1 MSLKVFSCVYGMRL
15 QMVVIWMLLLL
26 LLWANLCQHINKKRW
41 AAINSVI
48 FGLSAATILYAT
60 ILTRSVGVSEAILAP
75 FASLT
80 AARQQP
86 ELYRAMLMNVFLF
99 FPLGLTLSN
108 ALPQK
113 WHRRLR
119 IILTT
124 LIGCI
129 LSAGIEYAQYRCA
142 LGLAETD
149 DVICNTL
156 GAFLGSTSLL
166 IAHAIEKYRERAW
179 HTNMTLTTTETQFL
193 YIAKSAISGGDLPA
207 ENVDWPAIF
216 TLANQQKLLPILFE
230 TVRKMPAAEENVA
243 LFAVTKQQ
251 VIGQVLNQTVRSA
264 EFSDLY
270 HKLRSAGL
278 HPIVVKGQLCSRLY
292 PMRDHR
298 ISADDD
304 ILIPDGEFFAC
315 HEQLLAN
322 GLRTDT
328 PADEMPTAD
337 EVPYTKGGS
346 PLYIELHRRLF
357 DSSEDAHD
365 ELNRFFADLNTTE
378 IDGFLAMPPHEHLLY
393 LLLHAYKHFVRSGI
407 GVRQFCD
414 IGLWARAYHGEIDWQ
429 RLHEQC
435 ESVHAATFAAAAF
448 RIAGD
453 DLGIEFDL
461 PAPWS
466 DAIDAEPLLHDSLC
480 GGVYGSNDLTRL
492 HSSTVTL
499 NAVKASRTGEK
510 SGVLRTVFPKRAYL
524 ERRYPYL
531 KKRPYLLPVA
541 WVQRLA
547 HYASEKQSNPD
558 NSASGSIKLGKERIE
573 LMKRYGIMD

>member
-1 MSLKVFSCVYGMRL
+1 MNPWTVC
-15 QMVVIWMLLLL
+15 ILLLSLL
-26 LLWANLCQHINKKRW
+26 LLWPVLCQRVGERRRVLLNTALAC
-41 AAINSVI
+41 AAAFI
-48 FGLSAATILYAT
+48 ILYAT
-60 ILTRSVGVSEAILAP
+60 ILTRTSGDYEFILTP
-75 FASLT
+75 FAALS

-86 ELYRAMLMNVFLF
+86 ELYREMLMNVFLF

-108 ALPQK
+108 VLPQK
-113 WHRRLR
+113 WHRWLR

-124 LIGCI
+124 LVGCA
-129 LSAGIEYAQYRCA
+129 LSAGIEYTQYRCA

-156 GAFLGSTSLL
+156 GAFIGSTSLL
-166 IAHAIEKYRERAW
+166 IARAIEKSRERAW

-193 YIAKSAISGGDLPA
+193 HIAKAAISGGDLPA
-207 ENVDWPAIF
+207 EKVDWPTIF

-230 TVRKMPAAEENVA
+230 AARKTPAAAENA
-243 LFAVTKQQ
+243 TLFAVTKQQ
-251 VIGQVLNQTVRSA
+251 VIGQVLHQTMRAS
-264 EFSDLY
+264 EFADLY
-270 HKLRSAGL
+270 RKLRSAGL

-292 PMRDHR
+292 PLKDHR

-304 ILIPDGEFFAC
+304 LYISDAEFMAC

-322 GLRTDT
+322 GLRIGT
-328 PADEMPTAD
+328 PADELATAD
-337 EVPYTKGGS
+337 EVSYTKNGS
-346 PLYIELHRRLF
+346 PLYIELHRHLF
-357 DSSEDAHD
+357 DSAEDAHD
-365 ELNRFFADLNTTE
+365 ELNHFFADLNPVE

-407 GVRQFCD
+407 GLRQFCD
-414 IGLWARAYHGEIDWQ
+414 IGLWAREYHTEIDWQ

-448 RIAGD
+448 RIARD
-453 DLGIEFDL
+453 YLGIEFDL
-461 PAPWS
+461 PAPWDGS
-466 DAIDAEPLLHDSLC
+466 IDVEPLLHDTLC

-510 SGVLRTVFPKRAYL
+510 SSVLRTVFPKREYL

-547 HYASEKQSNPD
+547 HYASEKQSGAD

>member
-1 MSLKVFSCVYGMRL
+1 MANFVLFCAA
-15 QMVVIWMLLLL
+15 VI
-26 LLWANLCQHINKKRW
+26 AILC
-41 AAINSVI
+41 
-48 FGLSAATILYAT
+48 ATILNRTPGNYEL
-60 ILTRSVGVSEAILAP
+60 ILTP
-75 FASLT
+75 FAALS

-86 ELYRAMLMNVFLF
+86 ELYREMLMNIFLF

-108 ALPQK
+108 ALPRK
-113 WHRRLR
+113 WHRWLR

-124 LIGCI
+124 LVGCA

-156 GAFLGSTSLL
+156 GAFLGAASLL
-166 IAHAIEKYRERAW
+166 AAHAIEKNKERAW

-193 YIAKSAISGGDLPA
+193 HIAKAAISGGDLPA
-207 ENVDWPAIF
+207 EKVDWPAIF
-216 TLANQQKLLPILFE
+216 ALANQQKLLPILFE

-492 HSSTVTL
+492 HSLHRHTE
-499 NAVKASRTGEK
+499 RCEGQPDGGE
-510 SGVLRTVFPKRAYL
+510 
-524 ERRYPYL
+524 ERRPADGV
-531 KKRPYLLPVA
+531 PQAGVSGAALPVPQKA
-541 WVQRLA
+541 PLPAAGRMGA
-547 HYASEKQSNPD
+547 AI
-558 NSASGSIKLGKERIE
+558 GSLRQ
-573 LMKRYGIMD
+573 

>member
-1 MSLKVFSCVYGMRL
+1 
-15 QMVVIWMLLLL
+15 MLLSLL
-26 LLWANLCQHINKKRW
+26 LLWPVLCQRVGERRRVLLNTALAC
-41 AAINSVI
+41 AAAFI
-48 FGLSAATILYAT
+48 ILYAT
-60 ILTRSVGVSEAILAP
+60 ILNRTPGNYELILAP

-80 AARQQP
+80 AARVQP
-86 ELYRAMLMNVFLF
+86 ELYRAMLMNIFLF

-113 WHRRLR
+113 WHRWLR
-119 IILTT
+119 IALTT

-156 GAFLGSTSLL
+156 GAFLGAVSLL
-166 IAHAIEKYRERAW
+166 AAHAIEKSRERAW
-179 HTNMTLTTTETQFL
+179 HTNMTLTTTERQFL
-193 YIAKSAISGGDLPA
+193 HIAKAAVSGGALPT
-207 ENVDWPAIF
+207 ENVDWPAVF
-216 TLANQQKLLPILFE
+216 ALAGQQKLLPILFE
-230 TVRKMPAAEENVA
+230 AARKTPAAAENAA

-264 EFSDLY
+264 EFADLY
-270 HKLRSAGL
+270 HKLRTAGL
-278 HPIVVKGQLCSRLY
+278 HPVVVKGQLCSRLY
-292 PMRDHR
+292 PLKDHR

-304 ILIPDGEFFAC
+304 LLIPDGEFYAC

-322 GLRTDT
+322 GLTTDT
-328 PADEMPTAD
+328 PADELASAD
-337 EVPYTKGGS
+337 EVSYTKNGS

-365 ELNRFFADLNTTE
+365 ELNHFFADLKPVE
-378 IDGFLAMPPHEHLLY
+378 SDGLLAMPPHEHLLY
-393 LLLHAYKHFVRSGI
+393 LILHAYKHFVRSGI
-407 GVRQFCD
+407 GLRQFCD
-414 IGLWARAYHGEIDWQ
+414 IGLWARAYHAEIDWQ
-429 RLHEQC
+429 RLHDQC
-435 ESVHAATFAAAAF
+435 ASVHAATFAAAAF
-448 RIAGD
+448 RIARD
-453 DLGIEFDL
+453 YLGIDFDL
-461 PAPWS
+461 PMPW
-466 DAIDAEPLLHDSLC
+466 DASIDVEPLLHDTLC

-510 SGVLRTVFPKRAYL
+510 SSVLRTLFPKREYL

-547 HYASEKQSNPD
+547 HYASEKQSGAD

-573 LMKRYGIMD
+573 LMKRYGIMN

>member
-1 MSLKVFSCVYGMRL
+1 
-15 QMVVIWMLLLL
+15 ML
-26 LLWANLCQHINKKRW
+26 HYIYSRSF
-41 AAINSVI
+41 ISVI
-48 FGLSAATILYAT
+48 TFMALALTAWGALPARVGARRWRWGNLVLVLLITAAILYAT
-60 ILTRSVGVSEAILAP
+60 LFSRAEGGTGLILAP

-86 ELYRAMLMNVFLF
+86 ELYREMLMNVFLF

-108 ALPQK
+108 ALPRR
-113 WHRRLR
+113 WHRWGR
-119 IILTT
+119 IALTT
-124 LIGCI
+124 LVGYI
-129 LSAGIEYAQYRCA
+129 LSAGIEYAQYRYA

-149 DVICNTL
+149 DVICNTM
-156 GAFLGSTSLL
+156 GAFLGAASLL
-166 IAHAIEKYRERAW
+166 AAHAIEKHKERAW
-179 HTNMTLTTTETQFL
+179 HTNMTLTATERQFL
-193 YIAKSAISGGDLPA
+193 HIAKAAVSGAVLPA
-207 ENVDWPAIF
+207 ENVDWPAVF
-216 TLANQQKLLPILFE
+216 ALAGQQKLLPIVFE
-230 TVRKMPAAEENVA
+230 TVRKTPAAEENAA

-251 VIGQVLNQTVRSA
+251 VIGQVLNQTVRASA
-264 EFSDLY
+264 FAALY
-270 HKLRSAGL
+270 QTLRAAGL
-278 HPIVVKGQLCSRLY
+278 HPVVVKGQLCSRLY
-292 PMRDHR
+292 PLKDHR

-304 ILIPDGEFFAC
+304 LYIPDAEFMAC

-322 GLRTDT
+322 GLTTDT
-328 PADEMPTAD
+328 PADELTTAD

-365 ELNRFFADLNTTE
+365 ELNRFFTDLNPAE

-407 GVRQFCD
+407 GLRQFCD
-414 IGLWARAYHGEIDWQ
+414 IGLWARAYHGEIDWR

-453 DLGIEFDL
+453 YLGIDFDL
-461 PAPWS
+461 PTPW
-466 DAIDAEPLLHDSLC
+466 DASIDVEPLLHDSLC

-510 SGVLRTVFPKRAYL
+510 SSVLRTVFPKREYL
-524 ERRYPYL
+524 ERNYPYL

-547 HYASEKQSNPD
+547 HYAGEKKTGADS
-558 NSASGSIKLGKERIE
+558 SASGSIKLAKERIE
-573 LMKRYGIMD
+573 LMKRYDIIE

>member
-1 MSLKVFSCVYGMRL
+1 MPTAALILLCMAVLWPFFSVRTKSYGWSIINFSLFLGSL
-15 QMVVIWMLLLL
+15 T
-26 LLWANLCQHINKKRW
+26 
-41 AAINSVI
+41 
-48 FGLSAATILYAT
+48 FILFAT
-60 ILTRSVGVSEAILAP
+60 ILTRTPGDYKPILTP
-75 FASLT
+75 FATFT
-80 AARQQP
+80 AALQQP
-86 ELYRAMLMNVFLF
+86 ELYREMLMNVFLF

-108 ALPQK
+108 ALPRK
-113 WHRRLR
+113 WHRWLR

-124 LIGCI
+124 LVGCAF
-129 LSAGIEYAQYRCA
+129 SVGIEYAQYRYA
-142 LGLAETD
+142 LGMAETD

-156 GAFLGSTSLL
+156 GAFIGSTSLL
-166 IAHAIEKYRERAW
+166 IAPAIEKSRERVR
-179 HTNMTLTTTETQFL
+179 HTNMTLTTIETQFL
-193 YIAKSAISGGDLPA
+193 HIAKVAVSGGDIPA
-207 ENVDWPAIF
+207 ENVDWPAVF
-216 TLANQQKLLPILFE
+216 ALAGQQKLLPILFE
-230 TVRKMPAAEENVA
+230 AVRKMPAAEENVA

-251 VIGQVLNQTVRSA
+251 VIGQVLNQTVRSV

-292 PMRDHR
+292 PLKDHR

-304 ILIPDGEFFAC
+304 LYIPDAEFMAC

-322 GLRTDT
+322 GLTTDT
-328 PADEMPTAD
+328 PADELSAAD
-337 EVPYTKGGS
+337 EVSYTKGGS
-346 PLYIELHRRLF
+346 PLYIELHRYLF

-365 ELNRFFADLNTTE
+365 DLNHFFADLKPVE
-378 IDGFLAMPPHEHLLY
+378 INGLLAMPPHEHLLY

-407 GVRQFCD
+407 GLRQFCD

-448 RIAGD
+448 RIARD
-453 DLGIEFDL
+453 YLDIEFDL

-466 DAIDAEPLLHDSLC
+466 EAVDVEPLLHDTLC

-510 SGVLRTVFPKRAYL
+510 SSVLSTVFPKREYL

-541 WVQRLA
+541 WVQRIA
-547 HYASEKQSNPD
+547 HYASEKQSGAD
-558 NSASGSIKLGKERIE
+558 NSASGSIKLAKERIE
-573 LMKRYGIMD
+573 LMKQYDIMD

>member
-1 MSLKVFSCVYGMRL
+1 
-15 QMVVIWMLLLL
+15 MLLSLL
-26 LLWANLCQHINKKRW
+26 LLWPVLCQRVGERRRVLLNT
-41 AAINSVI
+41 ALAC
-48 FGLSAATILYAT
+48 AATFIILYAT
-60 ILTRSVGVSEAILAP
+60 ILNRTPGNYELILTP
-75 FASLT
+75 FATFT
-80 AARQQP
+80 AAQQQP
-86 ELYRAMLMNVFLF
+86 ELYREMLMNIFLF

-113 WHRRLR
+113 WHRWGR
-119 IILTT
+119 IALTT
-124 LIGCI
+124 FVGCA

-156 GAFLGSTSLL
+156 GAFIGSTSLL
-166 IAHAIEKYRERAW
+166 IAHAIEKHKERAW

-193 YIAKSAISGGDLPA
+193 HIAKAAVSGGDLPA
-207 ENVDWPAIF
+207 EKVDWPAIF
-216 TLANQQKLLPILFE
+216 TLANQQKLLPIVFE
-230 TVRKMPAAEENVA
+230 AVRKMPAAEENVA

-264 EFSDLY
+264 EFADLY
-270 HKLRSAGL
+270 RKLRSAGL

-292 PMRDHR
+292 PQTDHR

-304 ILIPDGEFFAC
+304 LLIPDGEFMAC
-315 HEQLLAN
+315 HEQLLTN
-322 GLRTDT
+322 GLTTDT
-328 PADEMPTAD
+328 PADELASAD
-337 EVPYTKGGS
+337 EVSYTKKGS
-346 PLYIELHRRLF
+346 PLYIELHRHLF
-357 DSSEDAHD
+357 DSAEDSHD
-365 ELNRFFADLNTTE
+365 ELNHFFADLNPVET
-378 IDGFLAMPPHEHLLY
+378 DGLLAMPPHEHLLY

-407 GVRQFCD
+407 GLRQFCD
-414 IGLWARAYHGEIDWQ
+414 IGLWARAYHAEIDWQ

-435 ESVHAATFAAAAF
+435 GSVHAATFAAAAF
-448 RIAGD
+448 HIAGD
-453 DLGIEFDL
+453 YLGIEFDL
-461 PAPWS
+461 PAPWDGS
-466 DAIDAEPLLHDSLC
+466 IDVEPLLHDSLC

-510 SGVLRTVFPKRAYL
+510 SSVLSTVFPKREYL

-541 WVQRLA
+541 WVQRIA
-547 HYASEKQSNPD
+547 HYASEKRSGAGS
-558 NSASGSIKLGKERIE
+558 SASGSIKLAKERIE

>member
-1 MSLKVFSCVYGMRL
+1 MMR
-15 QMVVIWMLLLL
+15 
-26 LLWANLCQHINKKRW
+26 HIY
-41 AAINSVI
+41 AIPLHMVI
-48 FGLSAATILYAT
+48 FLMLALLIVWAMLSLHQNQRKRSIINAVLCSITALTILYAT
-60 ILTRSVGVSEAILAP
+60 ILTRTPGDYKPILTL
-75 FASLT
+75 FATFT
-80 AARQQP
+80 AALQQP
-86 ELYRAMLMNVFLF
+86 ELYREMLMNVFLF

-108 ALPQK
+108 ALPRK
-113 WHRRLR
+113 WHRWGR
-119 IILTT
+119 IALTT
-124 LIGCI
+124 LVGCI
-129 LSAGIEYAQYRCA
+129 LSAGIEYAQYRYA

-156 GAFLGSTSLL
+156 GAFIGSTSLL
-166 IAHAIEKYRERAW
+166 IAHAIEKSRERVR

-193 YIAKSAISGGDLPA
+193 HIAKAAISGGDLPA
-207 ENVDWPAIF
+207 EKVDWPDIF

-230 TVRKMPAAEENVA
+230 AVRKMPAAEENVA

-292 PMRDHR
+292 PQTDHR

-304 ILIPDGEFFAC
+304 LLIPDGEFMLC

-328 PADEMPTAD
+328 PADELASAD
-337 EVPYTKGGS
+337 EVSYTKKGS
-346 PLYIELHRRLF
+346 PLYIELHRHLF

-365 ELNRFFADLNTTE
+365 ELNHFFADLNPVE

-407 GVRQFCD
+407 GLRQFCD
-414 IGLWARAYHGEIDWQ
+414 IDLWARAYHAEIDWQ
-429 RLHEQC
+429 RLHDQC
-435 ESVHAATFAAAAF
+435 ASVHAATFAAAAF
-448 RIAGD
+448 RIARD

-466 DAIDAEPLLHDSLC
+466 DAVDVEPLLHDSLC

-510 SGVLRTVFPKRAYL
+510 SGVLRTVFPKREYL
-524 ERRYPYL
+524 ERNYPYL
-531 KKRPYLLPVA
+531 KKHPYLLPVA
-541 WVQRLA
+541 WAQRIA
-547 HYASEKQSNPD
+547 HYASEKRSGAD
-558 NSASGSIKLGKERIE
+558 SSASGSIKLAKERIE
-573 LMKRYGIMD
+573 LMKRYGIME

>member
-1 MSLKVFSCVYGMRL
+1 MNPWTVC
-15 QMVVIWMLLLL
+15 ILLLSLL
-26 LLWANLCQHINKKRW
+26 LLWSMLCQRVRERRRVLLNTALAC
-41 AAINSVI
+41 AAAFI
-48 FGLSAATILYAT
+48 ILYAT
-60 ILTRSVGVSEAILAP
+60 ILNRTPGNYELILTP
-75 FASLT
+75 FAALS

-86 ELYRAMLMNVFLF
+86 ELYREMLMNIFLF

-113 WHRRLR
+113 WHRWLR

-129 LSAGIEYAQYRCA
+129 LSAGIEYAQYRYA

-156 GAFLGSTSLL
+156 GAFLGAASLL
-166 IAHAIEKYRERAW
+166 AAHAIEKHKERAW

-193 YIAKSAISGGDLPA
+193 HIAKAAISGGDLPA
-207 ENVDWPAIF
+207 EKVDWPAIF

-230 TVRKMPAAEENVA
+230 AARATPAAGENAA

-264 EFSDLY
+264 EFADLY
-270 HKLRSAGL
+270 RKLRKAGL
-278 HPIVVKGQLCSRLY
+278 RPIVVKGQLCSHLY
-292 PMRDHR
+292 PLKDHR

-304 ILIPDGEFFAC
+304 LYISDVEFMAC

-322 GLRTDT
+322 GLTTGTPTDEL
-328 PADEMPTAD
+328 ATAD
-337 EVPYTKGGS
+337 EVSYTKNGS
-346 PLYIELHRRLF
+346 PLYIELHRHLF
-357 DSSEDAHD
+357 DSAEDAHD
-365 ELNRFFADLNTTE
+365 ELNHFFADLNPIE
-378 IDGFLAMPPHEHLLY
+378 MDGFLTMPPHEHLLY
-393 LLLHAYKHFVRSGI
+393 LILHAYKHFVRSGI
-407 GVRQFCD
+407 GLRQFCD
-414 IGLWARAYHGEIDWQ
+414 IGLWAREYHDEIDWQ

-448 RIAGD
+448 RIARD
-453 DLGIEFDL
+453 YLGIDFDL
-461 PAPWS
+461 PMPW
-466 DAIDAEPLLHDSLC
+466 DASIDVEPLLHDSLC

-510 SGVLRTVFPKRAYL
+510 SSVLRTVFPKREYL

-541 WVQRLA
+541 WVQRIA
-547 HYASEKQSNPD
+547 HYASEKQSGAD
-558 NSASGSIKLGKERIE
+558 SSASGSIKLAKERIE

>member
-1 MSLKVFSCVYGMRL
+1 MFQSIYSKPLSNIILAIVIAIVAWGYLRTKVQLRRWTMANFVLFCAA
-15 QMVVIWMLLLL
+15 VI
-26 LLWANLCQHINKKRW
+26 AILC
-41 AAINSVI
+41 
-48 FGLSAATILYAT
+48 ATILNRTPGNYEL
-60 ILTRSVGVSEAILAP
+60 ILTP
-75 FASLT
+75 FATFT
-80 AARQQP
+80 AAQQQP
-86 ELYRAMLMNVFLF
+86 ELYREMLMNIFLF

-113 WHRRLR
+113 WHRWGR
-119 IILTT
+119 IALTT
-124 LIGCI
+124 LVGCA

-156 GAFLGSTSLL
+156 GAFLGAASLL
-166 IAHAIEKYRERAW
+166 AAHAIEKHKERAW

-230 TVRKMPAAEENVA
+230 AARATPAAGENAA

-264 EFSDLY
+264 EFADLY
-270 HKLRSAGL
+270 HKLRAAGL

-292 PMRDHR
+292 PLKDHR

-304 ILIPDGEFFAC
+304 LLIPDGEFMAC
-315 HEQLLAN
+315 HEQLLTN
-322 GLRTDT
+322 GLTTDT
-328 PADEMPTAD
+328 PVDELATAD
-337 EVPYTKGGS
+337 EVSYTKEGS
-346 PLYIELHRRLF
+346 PLYIELHRHLF
-357 DSSEDAHD
+357 DSAEDAHD
-365 ELNRFFADLNTTE
+365 ELNHFFTDINPVE
-378 IDGFLAMPPHEHLLY
+378 MDGFLAMPPHEHLLY
-393 LLLHAYKHFVRSGI
+393 LILHAYKHFVRSGI
-407 GVRQFCD
+407 GLRQFCD
-414 IGLWARAYHGEIDWQ
+414 IGLWARAYHVEIDWQ

-448 RIAGD
+448 HIAGD
-453 DLGIEFDL
+453 YLGIEFDL
-461 PAPWS
+461 PAPWDGS
-466 DAIDAEPLLHDSLC
+466 IDVEPLLHDSLC

-510 SGVLRTVFPKRAYL
+510 SSVLSTVFPKREYL

-547 HYASEKQSNPD
+547 HYASEKQSGAD
-558 NSASGSIKLGKERIE
+558 SSASGSIKLGKERIE